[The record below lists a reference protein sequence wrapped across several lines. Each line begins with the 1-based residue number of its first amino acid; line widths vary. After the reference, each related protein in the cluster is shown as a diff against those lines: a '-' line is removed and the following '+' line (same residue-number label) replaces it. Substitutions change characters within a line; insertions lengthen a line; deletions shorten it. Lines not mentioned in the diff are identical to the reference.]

1 MMAKEGGE
9 KLENRHE
16 EAEKDYIN
24 GRTYKEIA
32 LKHNVSENTV
42 KSWKS
47 RYGWVRVKKKRTSKK
62 VHTKKKKVALKKCAQ
77 NTKGDEALEE
87 TGELSE
93 KMQQFCVFYVKCFNG
108 TKAYMKAYG
117 TDYAS
122 AAAGASRLLK
132 NVKIKNY
139 IRELKAQRASIA
151 LFDKEDLVQRYM
163 DIMYLDI
170 HEFADINKSGTRIR
184 IKHDFDGT
192 LVNQIKETQNGIDIR
207 LPDRMKAMEWLDRYF
222 EVNPQAQRKKE
233 YEKLKEQQ
241 LKQEIEKNR
250 RLLEE
255 EEDEKETYGVV
266 LLAPVLEDEEDGE
279 DECIMDSTTEA
290 N

>member
-1 MMAKEGGE
+1 MAEF
-9 KLENRHE
+9 HE

-24 GRTYKEIA
+24 GMKYKEIA
-32 LKHNVSENTV
+32 LKYNVSENTV

-47 RYGWVRVKKKRTSKK
+47 RYGWVRVKKKKTSKE
-62 VHTKKKKVALKKCAQ
+62 VHTKKQKVAPKKCAK
-77 NTKGDEALEE
+77 NTHDGESLEE
-87 TGELSE
+87 NGELNE

-108 TKAYMKAYG
+108 TKAYQKAYG
-117 TDYAS
+117 VDYAS
-122 AAAGASRLLK
+122 AATGASRLLK

-170 HEFADINKSGTRIR
+170 HEFADINESGTGMK
-184 IKHDFDGT
+184 IKPDFDGT

-233 YEKLKEQQ
+233 YEKLKEKQ

-250 RLLEE
+250 RLLEQ
-255 EEDEKETYGVV
+255 EEDEKETYGAV
-266 LLAPVLEDEEDGE
+266 LLAPVLEEEDGE
-279 DECIMDSTTEA
+279 DECTMDSTAEA
-290 N
+290 D